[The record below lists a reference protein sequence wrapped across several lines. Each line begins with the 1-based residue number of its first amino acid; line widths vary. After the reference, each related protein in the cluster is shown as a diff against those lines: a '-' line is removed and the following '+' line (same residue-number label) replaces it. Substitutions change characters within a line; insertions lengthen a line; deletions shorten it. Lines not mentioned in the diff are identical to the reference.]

1 MARRGR
7 AKANRPVILNLE
19 AIVYLQ
25 DSPPKTE
32 GPVFFEGFLLY
43 TLVSAAKE
51 TKGRQWTA
59 LSGHCLPF

>member
-32 GPVFFEGFLLY
+32 GPVFFEGSLF
-43 TLVSAAKE
+43 TFFHE
-51 TKGRQWTA
+51 GE
-59 LSGHCLPF
+59 